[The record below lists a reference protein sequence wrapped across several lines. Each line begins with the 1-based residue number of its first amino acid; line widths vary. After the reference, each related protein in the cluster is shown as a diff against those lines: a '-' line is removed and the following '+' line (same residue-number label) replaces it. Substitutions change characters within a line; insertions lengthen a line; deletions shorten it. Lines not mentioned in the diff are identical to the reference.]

1 MIELK
6 QVVAG
11 YGKKEVLHNLSL
23 AFEAGKLTVVIGKN
37 GCGKST
43 LLKTLIG
50 MVPLAGGEISLDGV
64 SVTAMSAGEL
74 AKRIAYLSQGRQA
87 PEISV
92 GRLVL
97 HGRFPYLSY
106 PRKYGERDRE
116 IAARAMRQMGI
127 MELAEM
133 QMSEL
138 SGGMRQKA
146 YIAMALAQ
154 QAPVIVM
161 DEPTTYLDIGQQLNF
176 AQTVRA
182 LSQDGKTV
190 ILVLHDLLLALKIAD
205 SLVVMQEGN
214 VLAKG
219 TPEEIIERKVID
231 TVFGVR
237 LGRLET
243 ERGIQYY
250 YDIG

>member
-23 AFEAGKLTVVIGKN
+23 TFEAGKLTVIIGKN

-74 AKRIAYLSQGRQA
+74 AKRIAYLSQGRQV

-106 PRKYGERDRE
+106 PRRYGERDME
-116 IAARAMRQMGI
+116 IAASAMRQVGI
-127 MELAEM
+127 GELAEM

-161 DEPTTYLDIGQQLNF
+161 DEPTTYLDIGQQLKF
-176 AQTVRA
+176 VETVRE
-182 LSQDGKTV
+182 LSQRGKTV

-205 SLVVMQEGN
+205 RLVVMQDGN
-214 VLAKG
+214 VFAKG

-237 LGRLET
+237 LRHIET
-243 ERGIQYY
+243 ERGTQYY
-250 YDIG
+250 YEID